1 MTERSPEKEGL
12 KNIPELIRCTPSV
25 TFDGT
30 VQGGPGVGEGWDVSH
45 VPMNG
50 VNERYE
56 NR

>member
-45 VPMNG
+45 VPTNG